1 MAVAIRIREMWAKSF
16 VGIFTSLP
24 VVIPKNEE
32 AQLSIMGSTDNYTVM
47 TTGVS
52 YTKTTQSL
60 LTWLNISSFIS
71 AHVTLCLHFIHVAF
85 ANDPTNSNN
94 ILK

>member
-32 AQLSIMGSTDNYTVM
+32 AQLSIIGSTDNNYTVM
-47 TTGVS
+47 TTGL
-52 YTKTTQSL
+52 QDNCL
-60 LTWLNISSFIS
+60 A
-71 AHVTLCLHFIHVAF
+71 AHF
-85 ANDPTNSNN
+85 
-94 ILK
+94 